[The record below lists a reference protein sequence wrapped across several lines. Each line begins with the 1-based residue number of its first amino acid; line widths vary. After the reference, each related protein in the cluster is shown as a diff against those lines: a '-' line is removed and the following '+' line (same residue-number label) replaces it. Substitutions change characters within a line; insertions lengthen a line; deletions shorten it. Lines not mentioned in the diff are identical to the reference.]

1 MVALSEVQEGLSTS
15 RYSRKIQVEHICKVS
30 PNTVLNTVYSEHN
43 FSTENLGHT
52 YMYNQGVYTLLA
64 SNKLSRKLNS
74 QRHLKPLRLEKASS
88 HISKH
93 KQFHPGVSHSS

>member
-64 SNKLSRKLNS
+64 FNKLSHKLIS
-74 QRHLKPLRLEKASS
+74 QRHLKPLRLEKLAA
-88 HISKH
+88 IYQKT
-93 KQFHPGVSHSS
+93 